1 MTNIGTAPLPRE
13 PYEGLPELPK
23 FTLTSTDIQDGGTA
37 PEWMRSALFGVVGG
51 QDRSA
56 AVLERLPEGTKSFV
70 LTCFDPDA
78 PVPSGFWH
86 WTVSNIP
93 ANVTSID
100 TGADAPAGALTHR
113 NDAGVAGFLRCPPAG
128 HGPHRYIFCVT
139 AVDVEKLD
147 IDENASPAVVNFNLL
162 GQRPGPCVPD
172 RHLRGTGGLAA
183 CRPSLTSPAP

>member
-13 PYEGLPELPK
+13 PYAGLPELPE

-37 PEWMRSALFGVVGG
+37 PEWMSSALFGVAGG
-51 QDRSA
+51 QDRSPQ
-56 AVLERLPEGTKSFV
+56 LSWSGFPEGTKSFV

-93 ANVTSID
+93 ANVTSIA

-113 NDAGVAGFLRCPPAG
+113 NDAGVAGFLGAALRL
-128 HGPHRYIFCVT
+128 VT
-139 AVDVEKLD
+139 ARTATSS
-147 IDENASPAVVNFNLL
+147 ASPPWMW
-162 GQRPGPCVPD
+162 RSS
-172 RHLRGTGGLAA
+172 T
-183 CRPSLTSPAP
+183 LTRTPAPPS

>member
-13 PYEGLPELPK
+13 PYAGLPDLPE

-37 PEWMRSALFGVVGG
+37 PEWMRSALFGIAGG
-51 QDRSA
+51 QDRSPQ
-56 AVLERLPEGTKSFV
+56 LSWSGFPEGTKSFV

-113 NDAGVAGFLRCPPAG
+113 NDAGVAGFPGAAPPAG
-128 HGPHRYIFCVT
+128 HRPHPHIFRVTPGGGGKPDNDEKASPPRGDFNPPPHRPGRPLPT
-139 AVDVEKLD
+139 ATYAE
-147 IDENASPAVVNFNLL
+147 PA
-162 GQRPGPCVPD
+162 
-172 RHLRGTGGLAA
+172 A
-183 CRPSLTSPAP
+183 